1 MLSNFFLSLA
11 LLFPNLTNDGF
22 WLNKLKSTLHQPSGV
37 QFLIDIE
44 QKEFDKIST
53 VTAQVKMRDTTKM
66 LIIMDN
72 ETILISS
79 DTIRTYN
86 KATKQLIIDKI
97 ISEEFGLFTLIRG
110 AMDPSYLVK
119 SDIFKDKVF
128 LRFNIDE
135 YGYSGSIAVLKNG
148 IPTNM
153 SLSYAHNQ
161 VIDIDVKN
169 FKVGVKKSDF
179 LNLPKVHEIINLYE

>member
-11 LLFPNLTNDGF
+11 LLFPNLTNVGF

-53 VTAQVKMRDTTKM
+53 VTAQVKMRDTTEM

-119 SDIFKDKVF
+119 SDIFKDKVL

-135 YGYSGSIAVLKNG
+135 YGYSGSIGVLKNG
-148 IPTNM
+148 IPITM

>member
-11 LLFPNLTNDGF
+11 LIFPNLSNDGF
-22 WLNKLKSTLHQPSGV
+22 CLNKFKSTLHQPSGV

-53 VTAQVKMRDTTKM
+53 VTAQVKMRDTTEM

-86 KATKQLIIDKI
+86 KATKQLIVDKI
-97 ISEEFGLFTLIRG
+97 ISEEFGLFTL
-110 AMDPSYLVK
+110 
-119 SDIFKDKVF
+119 
-128 LRFNIDE
+128 LR
-135 YGYSGSIAVLKNG
+135 
-148 IPTNM
+148 
-153 SLSYAHNQ
+153 
-161 VIDIDVKN
+161 
-169 FKVGVKKSDF
+169 
-179 LNLPKVHEIINLYE
+179 

>member
-11 LLFPNLTNDGF
+11 LLFPNLSNDNF
-22 WLNKLKSTLHQPSGV
+22 WLNKLKSTLHQSSGV

-44 QKEFDKIST
+44 QKEFGKISI
-53 VTAQVKMRDTTKM
+53 VTAQVKMRDTTEM
-66 LIIMDN
+66 LIVMDN
-72 ETILISS
+72 ETISITR

-110 AMDPSYLVK
+110 TMDSSYLVK
-119 SDIFKDKVF
+119 RDVFKDRV
-128 LRFNIDE
+128 LLHFNINE
-135 YGYSGSIAVLKNG
+135 YGYSGSIGLLKNG
-148 IPTNM
+148 IPITM
-153 SLSYAHNQ
+153 SLSYAYNQ
-161 VIDIDVKN
+161 VIDINVKN

>member
-53 VTAQVKMRDTTKM
+53 VTAQVKMRDTTEM

-72 ETILISS
+72 ETILISG

-110 AMDPSYLVK
+110 VMDPSYLVK
-119 SDIFKDKVF
+119 SDIFKDKVL

-135 YGYSGSIAVLKNG
+135 YGYSGSIGVLKNG
-148 IPTNM
+148 IPTTM